1 MRQEKKKMLAL
12 VRIILVVGTY
22 LELQSLCGFNIGKVI
37 LKEEKHVF
45 QTKLRE

>member
-12 VRIILVVGTY
+12 VRIIVVGTY
-22 LELQSLCGFNIGKVI
+22 LELQSLCGFNTGKVT